1 MCKLEEELNNFIS
14 TISKEE
20 MKYNHKLRE
29 KVVLLQ
35 ELMVKTLSSDKK
47 KRPPEILKYLDP
59 KGLLKA

>member
-1 MCKLEEELNNFIS
+1 MKKLKDELNTFIS

-35 ELMVKTLSSDKK
+35 ELMKRSLSSGRK
-47 KRPPEILKYLDP
+47 KRSASVLKYLDRESM
-59 KGLLKA
+59 LKA

>member
-1 MCKLEEELNNFIS
+1 MKKLKDELNTFIS

-35 ELMVKTLSSDKK
+35 ELMRRSLSKDKK
-47 KRPPEILKYLDP
+47 KSPPLVLKYLDRETM
-59 KGLLKA
+59 LKA